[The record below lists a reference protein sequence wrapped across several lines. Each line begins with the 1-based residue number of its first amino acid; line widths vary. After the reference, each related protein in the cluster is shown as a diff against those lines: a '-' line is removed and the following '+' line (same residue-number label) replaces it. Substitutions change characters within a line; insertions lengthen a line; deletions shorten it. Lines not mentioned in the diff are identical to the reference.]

1 MFFSIYFYGE
11 ATEPDSI
18 IANSLSEFLDF
29 KKLFCLFS
37 PRLSF
42 FELLVWSTSS
52 KLNSAPRCIGS
63 GSVTAPIAA

>member
-42 FELLVWSTSS
+42 FELLV
-52 KLNSAPRCIGS
+52 
-63 GSVTAPIAA
+63 